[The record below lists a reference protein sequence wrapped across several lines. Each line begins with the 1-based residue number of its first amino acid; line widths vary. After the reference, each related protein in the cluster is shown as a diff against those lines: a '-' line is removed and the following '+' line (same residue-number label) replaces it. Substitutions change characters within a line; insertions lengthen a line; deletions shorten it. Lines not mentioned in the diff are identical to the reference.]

1 MKKPYKPNNRD
12 IRLQKREEQLAEA
25 KILPQENS
33 KERKH
38 KAQIIRKLWK
48 MESKSD
54 HYFINNF
61 QSRRTNDLELA
72 DYIETLGGNK

>member
-1 MKKPYKPNNRD
+1 MKKPYKPNKRD
-12 IRLQKREEQLAEA
+12 ERLQQREENLAEA
-25 KILPQENS
+25 KLLPQTNS
-33 KERKH
+33 EERRH
-38 KAQIIRKLWK
+38 KAQVIRKLWK

-72 DYIETLGGNK
+72 HYIETLGGQE